1 MKNIIGILILIAVLI
16 SCGSRSKLNESK
28 VTSLLELTND
38 SLVFHLDDSTHVLAK
53 TLYQFTDDRGNEYF
67 TFQNGEANEILI
79 FDMKSGQLLKK
90 IRIDY
95 EGANGV
101 TRFIGY
107 YINSLD
113 EIYLSRPDK
122 CEIILIDGNGNI
134 KKKYNYESTDDGQM
148 LIPGF
153 FSTIIYTPLVFIE
166 ELMYIPQDLNPML
179 SDKMLERSSVTIT
192 IDTLTNGVKNLPMR
206 FPPIVSVEDVK
217 NHKTV
222 GNEFSYSRCFNGR
235 QFVYSF
241 FYDEDIYITNPE
253 HDSIFTRKA
262 KSKYI
267 DKVSPLGYQ
276 PDNLIQS
283 NKIKCEVPMYRN
295 LIYDEYR
302 EVYYRLVYP
311 QTEMEKNEDYY
322 EVFQFGRKAFS
333 IIILNKDFEIIGET
347 LFPEYTYVS
356 GMMFVRKDGLYI
368 SDSHYKNP
376 SFNEN
381 VLSFRRFELKNIE
394 D

>member
-1 MKNIIGILILIAVLI
+1 MNFLTVVVLMVVN
-16 SCGSRSKLNESK
+16 L
-28 VTSLLELTND
+28 
-38 SLVFHLDDSTHVLAK
+38 F
-53 TLYQFTDDRGNEYF
+53 
-67 TFQNGEANEILI
+67 
-79 FDMKSGQLLKK
+79 
-90 IRIDY
+90 IR
-95 EGANGV
+95 
-101 TRFIGY
+101 
-107 YINSLD
+107 
-113 EIYLSRPDK
+113 
-122 CEIILIDGNGNI
+122 
-134 KKKYNYESTDDGQM
+134 
-148 LIPGF
+148 
-153 FSTIIYTPLVFIE
+153 
-166 ELMYIPQDLNPML
+166 
-179 SDKMLERSSVTIT
+179 
-192 IDTLTNGVKNLPMR
+192 
-206 FPPIVSVEDVK
+206 
-217 NHKTV
+217 
-222 GNEFSYSRCFNGR
+222 
-235 QFVYSF
+235 F

-253 HDSIFTRKA
+253 HDSIFTQKA

-283 NKIKCEVPMYRN
+283 NKINCEVPMYRN

>member
-1 MKNIIGILILIAVLI
+1 
-16 SCGSRSKLNESK
+16 
-28 VTSLLELTND
+28 
-38 SLVFHLDDSTHVLAK
+38 
-53 TLYQFTDDRGNEYF
+53 
-67 TFQNGEANEILI
+67 
-79 FDMKSGQLLKK
+79 
-90 IRIDY
+90 
-95 EGANGV
+95 
-101 TRFIGY
+101 
-107 YINSLD
+107 
-113 EIYLSRPDK
+113 
-122 CEIILIDGNGNI
+122 
-134 KKKYNYESTDDGQM
+134 
-148 LIPGF
+148 
-153 FSTIIYTPLVFIE
+153 
-166 ELMYIPQDLNPML
+166 ML
-179 SDKMLERSSVTIT
+179 SDKMLERSSVTIA

-217 NHKTV
+217 NHKTN
-222 GNEFSYSRCFNGR
+222 GNEFSYSRCFNGH

-241 FYDEDIYITNPE
+241 FYDEDIYIANPE
-253 HDSIFTRKA
+253 HDSIFTRTV

-267 DKVSPLGYQ
+267 DKVKPLGYQ
-276 PDNLIQS
+276 PDNIIQS
-283 NKIKCEVPMYRN
+283 NKIKCEMPMYRN